1 MTSLWRRPTLAVAES
16 VSISDHASA
25 MLAEQIQHL
34 MIAVEAI
41 LRDNHEGLS
50 ELALIRCLQRR
61 PWQLLGR
68 VDFSD
73 PSRLYPVHF
82 LVFHVLYRLQDELGS
97 RGEAVSISPLSIRL
111 RAMDVVAGEGPPAHL
126 DPLRAFYLDLSKY
139 DLSEAAIGRMMDD
152 FWSGQTGHRPAPD
165 EALEAAGVL
174 GFDQLPDSFDTVKHR
189 FRRAV
194 MHAHP
199 DRGGDTARVQV
210 LNEAFAVLRRHFNR
224 PGSATE

>member
-1 MTSLWRRPTLAVAES
+1 MTSLTRPLTSRTADS
-16 VSISDHASA
+16 VSVQDQASTV
-25 MLAEQIQHL
+25 LAEQIQHL

-41 LRDNHEGLS
+41 LRDNEDGVS
-50 ELALIRCLQRR
+50 ELALIKSLQRS
-61 PWQLLGR
+61 PWQLLGT

-82 LVFHVLYRLQDELGS
+82 LVFHVLYRLRDELGF
-97 RGEAVSISPLSIRL
+97 RGEAISISPLSIRL
-111 RAMDVVAGEGPPAHL
+111 GPVAVVAGKGPPAKA

-152 FWSGQTGHRPAPD
+152 FWSGQAGRRPAPD
-165 EALEAAGVL
+165 DAHQAARVL
-174 GFDQLPDSFDTVKHR
+174 GFDGLPASFDTVKHR

-194 MHAHP
+194 MQAHP

-210 LNEAFAVLRRHFNR
+210 LNEAFALLRRYFSR
-224 PGSATE
+224 PDTATE